1 MEEGPTRPVI
11 GIAQVLAKEEVA
23 ATRLMPRMPHSPIL
37 STEATLRELQIRWM
51 DAWRLGD
58 RSGAF
63 FETLLATPAPNAQ
76 LVPSDS

>member
-1 MEEGPTRPVI
+1 
-11 GIAQVLAKEEVA
+11 
-23 ATRLMPRMPHSPIL
+23 L

-58 RSGAF
+58 RSGVF